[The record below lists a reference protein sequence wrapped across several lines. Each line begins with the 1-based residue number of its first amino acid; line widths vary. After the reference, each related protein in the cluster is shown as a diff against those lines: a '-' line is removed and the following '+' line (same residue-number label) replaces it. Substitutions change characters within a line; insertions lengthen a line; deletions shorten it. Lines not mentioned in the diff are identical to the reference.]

1 MFGWRLMGWLSG
13 FCVRCLLKNAAG
25 IKHILLIASFLGAMG
40 LQRGGEVGDEVV
52 DVLDADAE
60 AEHVRVYSCGNL
72 LLRAEL

>member
-1 MFGWRLMGWLSG
+1 MGWLSG
-13 FCVRCLLKNAAG
+13 FCVKCLLKNAAG
-25 IKHILLIASFLGAMG
+25 VRCISLIAIFLGATR
-40 LQRGGEVGDEVV
+40 LKSGGEVGDEVV